1 MVVWSGEGKQKSKKQ
16 WQTNNVQNKIKI
28 KFFSSSQFIH
38 YDFRH
43 NYATLPANFSS
54 PLYFNQLHDYYF
66 RPGSRRR
73 ASPPISPRPS
83 PRQHRPTR
91 PSRPPLAGPRTGT
104 KTKRGSWVDTT
115 PTWESGPGSPR
126 SSTGVDSSAEG
137 P

>member
-66 RPGSRRR
+66 SGSYVVSD
-73 ASPPISPRPS
+73 AKKQVSETFKKSSKKLTFDVTNTPKNVL
-83 PRQHRPTR
+83 PRQIQYKGVRKRPICHFF
-91 PSRPPLAGPRTGT
+91 
-104 KTKRGSWVDTT
+104 K
-115 PTWESGPGSPR
+115 
-126 SSTGVDSSAEG
+126 
-137 P
+137 